1 MLKIKTKNNKVK
13 FNFEETFYRKANL
26 YFYKNFRME
35 KIHVYFMPGLA
46 ASPTIFERIQ
56 LPNDLFEIHLL
67 EWFVPTEK
75 ETLKVYAEK
84 MAKKVEQENAI
95 LVGVSFG
102 GILVQEMKQFL
113 NPKKVIIISSVK
125 SNKEFPRRMKLAKTT
140 KAYKLIPMSLF
151 ENIENLAK
159 YTLGD
164 VIKQRVK
171 LYEKFL
177 SVRDKSYLNWAIE
190 NVILWERTEVDKDI
204 IHIHGLEDEVFPI
217 KYIKDFIP
225 VKGGTHI
232 MILNKYKWL
241 NENLPKIMLDN

>member
-1 MLKIKTKNNKVK
+1 
-13 FNFEETFYRKANL
+13 
-26 YFYKNFRME
+26 ME

-46 ASPTIFERIQ
+46 ASSTIFERIQ
-56 LPNDLFEIHLL
+56 LPENEFEMHLL
-67 EWFVPTEK
+67 EWFLPNENESLK
-75 ETLKVYAEK
+75 EYAKRMSENVK
-84 MAKKVEQENAI
+84 HKNAI

-113 NPKKVIIISSVK
+113 KPKKVIIISSVK
-125 SNKEFPRRMKLAKTT
+125 SNKEFPQRMKIAKTT
-140 KAYKLIPMSLF
+140 KAYKLIPVKLF

-159 YTLGD
+159 YAFGD
-164 VIKQRVK
+164 FMKERIK

-190 NVILWERTEVDKDI
+190 QVIMWQRTEVDKEI
-204 IHIHGLEDEVFPI
+204 IHVHGLEDEVFPV

-232 MILNKYKWL
+232 MILSKYKWL
-241 NENLPKIMLDN
+241 NENLPKIMLDV